1 MNEKRLKE
9 ITEAALDAYGQPL
22 SEAFVE
28 GAKWA
33 DEHPLSKYNLS
44 NADYIKVTLED
55 IVRNAERLTTGNVA
69 HNGNNIKLM
78 AIMALKHFEKNDI

>member
-9 ITEAALDAYGQPL
+9 VTDAALDAYGRPL

-44 NADYIKVTLED
+44 DSDYIKVCLED
-55 IVRNAERLTTGNVA
+55 IVKVAERLTSGNVA
-69 HNGNNIKLM
+69 HHSNEVKLM
-78 AIMALKHFEKNDI
+78 AIMALKHFKKNDI